1 MSETRR
7 NLGGGKC
14 SAELS
19 LTRHFNFFYNY
30 YQAGTARKAGA

>member
-30 YQAGTARKAGA
+30 YVGLSLESEA

>member
-7 NLGGGKC
+7 NLGGGEC

-19 LTRHFNFFYNY
+19 LTRHFNFFNNY
-30 YQAGTARKAGA
+30 YTGLSLGSEA

>member
-19 LTRHFNFFYNY
+19 LTRHFNFFNNY
-30 YQAGTARKAGA
+30 YTGLSLGSEA